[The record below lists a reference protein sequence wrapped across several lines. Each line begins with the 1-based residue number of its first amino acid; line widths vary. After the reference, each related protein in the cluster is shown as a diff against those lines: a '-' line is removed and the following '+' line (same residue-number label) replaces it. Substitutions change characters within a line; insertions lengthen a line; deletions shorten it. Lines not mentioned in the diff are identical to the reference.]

1 MKRRGVACFRLMAGF
16 LVLSLFVVEAIA
28 DEVSITFDIPASE
41 ANEGLALF
49 AEQSATPLIYLN
61 DGVRGKRTN
70 RVEGDYTRMEALN
83 ILLKNTGI
91 SGSLN
96 DKGVLTIAVVA
107 PVDNRESEMKSDLYK
122 NESNLSLFAGIAAFV
137 ASVVSGPN
145 TMAQENDSSDDKG
158 AMVIEE
164 IMVTANKRGAQNI
177 QDIAASVSAVGSE
190 TLSRVG
196 AQGFDDYIK
205 LITGLTAV
213 NSGAGQTQI
222 ILRGIN
228 SGRVNHNQPQARSTV
243 GLYIDESPISNVGFN
258 PDANLFDIERVEVLR
273 GPQGTLYGASSMAGA
288 VRLITRQP
296 DPDKVEGRLE
306 VGISTTDSGGEN
318 FPVRGMFNI
327 PLSEGELA
335 LRGSFNYVDNGGF
348 IDDVESGEKDYNDEQ
363 SWGGKISALW
373 DPDNGFSALFSVLH
387 QDLDTGGRPDE
398 FLPNPTDPRV
408 AGITGKHRTRKF
420 VADVFESEFTNYNLT
435 LSLDVPWGTFTSST
449 TYADTSLLNVLDD
462 SFRVQRFFG
471 PGLVTPMMNSVE
483 MDDFSQE
490 VRFATLA
497 GETLE
502 VVLGLYYQDQDKNHS
517 ITSPIQPPVPPFL
530 TGLTTRFGATNDI
543 FVSDQQIDLEQIA
556 VFGEVT
562 WNVTEQLALTAGARW
577 FDYEVDATIDQTG
590 LANRGPSFVDQT
602 FKEDDVNPKFSAG
615 YQLTDDVLL
624 YGSASKG
631 FRIGG
636 VNRFIPIIPCGA
648 DLAALGLSGA
658 PVGVASDTLWNYEG
672 GIRSTWLDGRLVLN
686 GAYYHIDWSD
696 IQSVRRLACGFQ
708 FTDNA
713 GDLDVDGVEI
723 ESVFSVNEEL
733 ALSMGLN
740 YNDSV
745 LAAPSENFSADKGDR
760 APFVP
765 KWNVTGSID
774 YARSFRGGTTGFARA
789 DFRHISNS
797 FSEFSAAGL
806 LPLTELPSYTTID
819 LTAGVQFDRWTI
831 SLFVKNV
838 ADDRVVTNV
847 DPERAQPSQ
856 FSIAR
861 PRTFG
866 ARVSAD
872 F

>member
-1 MKRRGVACFRLMAGF
+1 M
-16 LVLSLFVVEAIA
+16 
-28 DEVSITFDIPASE
+28 
-41 ANEGLALF
+41 N
-49 AEQSATPLIYLN
+49 
-61 DGVRGKRTN
+61 
-70 RVEGDYTRMEALN
+70 
-83 ILLKNTGI
+83 
-91 SGSLN
+91 
-96 DKGVLTIAVVA
+96 
-107 PVDNRESEMKSDLYK
+107 
-122 NESNLSLFAGIAAFV
+122 
-137 ASVVSGPN
+137 
-145 TMAQENDSSDDKG
+145 
-158 AMVIEE
+158 
-164 IMVTANKRGAQNI
+164 
-177 QDIAASVSAVGSE
+177 
-190 TLSRVG
+190 
-196 AQGFDDYIK
+196 
-205 LITGLTAV
+205 
-213 NSGAGQTQI
+213 
-222 ILRGIN
+222 
-228 SGRVNHNQPQARSTV
+228 
-243 GLYIDESPISNVGFN
+243 
-258 PDANLFDIERVEVLR
+258 
-273 GPQGTLYGASSMAGA
+273 
-288 VRLITRQP
+288 
-296 DPDKVEGRLE
+296 
-306 VGISTTDSGGEN
+306 
-318 FPVRGMFNI
+318 
-327 PLSEGELA
+327 
-335 LRGSFNYVDNGGF
+335 
-348 IDDVESGEKDYNDEQ
+348 
-363 SWGGKISALW
+363 
-373 DPDNGFSALFSVLH
+373 
-387 QDLDTGGRPDE
+387 
-398 FLPNPTDPRV
+398 DPRV
-408 AGITGKHRTRKF
+408 AGITGKRQTRKF
-420 VADVFESEFTNYNLT
+420 VGEVFDSEFTNYNLT

-471 PGLVTPMMNSVE
+471 PGLITPMMNSVE
-483 MDDFSQE
+483 IDDFSQE
-490 VRFATLA
+490 ARFATPT
-497 GETLE
+497 GEMLE
-502 VVLGLYYQDQDKNHS
+502 VVLGLYYQDQDKNQS

-530 TGLTTRFGATNDI
+530 TGLTTRFGATTDI

-562 WNVTEQLALTAGARW
+562 WNVTEQLAMTAGVRW

-602 FKEDDVNPKFSAG
+602 FKEDDVTPKFSAG
-615 YQLTDDVLL
+615 YQITDDVLV

-636 VNRFIPIIPCGA
+636 VNRFIPIGPCGA

-658 PVGVASDTLWNYEG
+658 PVGFSSDTLWNYEG
-672 GIRSTWLDGRLVLN
+672 GVRSAWLDGRLVLN

-713 GDLDVDGVEI
+713 GDLDVDGFELEAVL
-723 ESVFSVNEEL
+723 SANEEL
-733 ALSMGLN
+733 TLSMGLN

-774 YARSFRGGTTGFARA
+774 YARPFGGDNTAFARA

-797 FSEFSAAGL
+797 FSEFSEAGL

-866 ARVSAD
+866 ARVNAE